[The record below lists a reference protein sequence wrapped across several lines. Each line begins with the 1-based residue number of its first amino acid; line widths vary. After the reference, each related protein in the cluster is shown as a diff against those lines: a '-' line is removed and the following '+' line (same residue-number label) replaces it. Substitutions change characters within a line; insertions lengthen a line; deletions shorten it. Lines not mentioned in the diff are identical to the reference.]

1 MLTWAIAL
9 RVLGTMLVAHGE
21 SRVALPLLQHARDM
35 ALRDV
40 GPKDARLAGYDDALA
55 AGFRA
60 CGKLREALRYH
71 REAVPLG
78 GGASLV
84 ERARTEIEGGDLQH
98 AFADL
103 AEAKAAGTNVD
114 AAAADAEAF
123 ARWVPAWVTVS
134 PRAAASP
141 EPSGGERPAEGDDPA
156 AVAARGEV
164 LLARGD
170 RDGAARVLRAAVPDL
185 GDEPTRSAL
194 RIYVALARATQDPQA
209 ARAAVSAY
217 QAMPEARRDAYDE
230 MWDRARSAR

>member
-9 RVLGTMLVAHGE
+9 RVLGSALVAHGE
-21 SRVALPLLQHARDM
+21 SRVALPLLQHARDT

-60 CGKLREALRYH
+60 RGKLRDALRYH
-71 REAVPLG
+71 REAVPIG

-103 AEAKAAGTNVD
+103 QQAKAAGANID
-114 AAAADAEAF
+114 AVAADAEAF
-123 ARWVPAWVTVS
+123 ARWVPAWVTVAPQAAPS
-134 PRAAASP
+134 PVD
-141 EPSGGERPAEGDDPA
+141 GDDPA
-156 AVAARGEV
+156 AVAARGEA
-164 LLARGD
+164 LLAHGD
-170 RDGAARVLRAAVPDL
+170 RDGAAKLLRAAVPAL
-185 GDEPTRSAL
+185 GEEPTRSAL
-194 RIYVALARATQDPQA
+194 RIYIALARATQDPQA
-209 ARAAVSAY
+209 ARAAVSAF

-230 MWDRARSAR
+230 MWDLSRAVR

>member
-9 RVLGTMLVAHGE
+9 RVLGSTLVAHGE
-21 SRVALPLLQHARDM
+21 SRVAMPVLQHARDM

-40 GPKDARLAGYDDALA
+40 GPKDARLAAYDDALA

-60 CGKLREALRYH
+60 RGRLRDALRYH
-71 REAVPLG
+71 REAVPVG

-103 AEAKAAGTNVD
+103 AQAKAMGTNVD
-114 AAAADAEAF
+114 AVAADAESF

-134 PRAAASP
+134 PQPAASP
-141 EPSGGERPAEGDDPA
+141 DGGDDPA
-156 AVAARGEV
+156 AVAGRGEA

-170 RDGAARVLRAAVPDL
+170 RDGATRLLRAAVPEL
-185 GDEPTRSAL
+185 GEEPTRSAL
-194 RIYVALARATQDPQA
+194 RIYIALARATQDPQA

-217 QAMPEARRDAYDE
+217 QAMPEAQRGAYDE
-230 MWDRARSAR
+230 MWDLSRR

>member
-9 RVLGTMLVAHGE
+9 RALGTMLVMHGE

-35 ALRDV
+35 ALRDA

-55 AGFRA
+55 AGLRA
-60 CGKLREALRYH
+60 RGKLREALRYH
-71 REAVPLG
+71 REAVPIG
-78 GGASLV
+78 GPASLV

-114 AAAADAEAF
+114 AVAADAEAF
-123 ARWVPAWVTVS
+123 ARWVPAWVVVQ
-134 PRAAASP
+134 PHAAASP
-141 EPSGGERPAEGDDPA
+141 AGGDDPA
-156 AVAARGEV
+156 AVATRGEA
-164 LLARGD
+164 LLAAGD
-170 RDGAARVLRAAVPDL
+170 RDGATRVLRAEVPDL
-185 GDEPTRSAL
+185 GEEPTRSAL

-230 MWDRARSAR
+230 MWDLSRR